1 MSDVST
7 AHAIPVSD
15 VMSRKI
21 IRIPYNRPITS
32 VAKLMVQHHVGSV
45 IVTNEEGE
53 PHGIITRGDII
64 KRVVAEYKDPG
75 LTQAKEACSSPIITC
90 KSTDD
95 LEEAILLMSQHQI
108 ERLLVIDPIKKEPVG
123 IVTMND
129 ILYVAPSLLRI
140 RFQDR
145 SKLEIIDSDGD
156 QTFQGYCDDC
166 GNYSS
171 NLKEFQGY
179 LLCEDCRAGYADSVR
194 GLYIDRRILEE
205 IRHFEKEEEEEE

>member
-1 MSDVST
+1 MSELST
-7 AHAIPVSD
+7 ARTIAVSE

-32 VAKLMVQHHVGSV
+32 VAKLMVEHEVGSV
-45 IVTNEEGE
+45 IVTNESGE
-53 PHGIITRGDII
+53 AHGIITRGDII

-75 LTQAKEACSSPIITC
+75 LTQAKDACTTPLITC
-90 KSTDD
+90 NTTDD
-95 LEEAILLMSQHQI
+95 LEDAILIMTKNRI
-108 ERLLVIDPIKKEPVG
+108 ERLLVIDPNKKEPAG
-123 IVTMND
+123 IITMND

-145 SKLEIIDSDGD
+145 SKLQVIETDED
-156 QTFQGYCDDC
+156 QIFQGYCDDC
-166 GNYSS
+166 GNYSA

-194 GLYIDRRILEE
+194 GLYLDRRILDE
-205 IRHFEKEEEEEE
+205 IRNLEREEEE

>member
-1 MSDVST
+1 MSEVST
-7 AHAIPVSD
+7 ARTIAIAD

-32 VAKLMVQHHVGSV
+32 VAKLMVQYEVGSI

-53 PHGIITRGDII
+53 THGIITRGDII
-64 KRVVAEYKDPG
+64 KRVIAEYKDPG
-75 LTQAKEACSSPIITC
+75 LTQAKEACSSPVITC
-90 KSTDD
+90 KTTDD
-95 LEEAILLMSQHQI
+95 LEDAILLMTQNQI
-108 ERLLVIDPIKKEPVG
+108 ERLLVIDPKKKEPAG
-123 IVTMND
+123 IITMND

-145 SKLEIIDSDGD
+145 SKLEIIENNED
-156 QTFQGYCDDC
+156 QMFQGYCDDC
-166 GNYSS
+166 GNYST

-194 GLYIDRRILEE
+194 GLYLDRRLLEE
-205 IRHFEKEEEEEE
+205 IRTLEREEEEE